1 MRHLKIIPIFFLVNL
16 CFSQSDK
23 DFYDI
28 INKVSES
35 RIEFN
40 IKKLVSFETRH
51 TLSDTISNKTNEI
64 QKTKKIFKFI
74 F

>member
-1 MRHLKIIPIFFLVNL
+1 MKHLKIIPIFFLVNL

-40 IKKLVSFETRH
+40 IKKLVSF
-51 TLSDTISNKTNEI
+51 
-64 QKTKKIFKFI
+64 
-74 F
+74 

>member
-1 MRHLKIIPIFFLVNL
+1 MKHLKIIPIFFLVNL

-35 RIEFN
+35 RIEIMLLLYKGERN
-40 IKKLVSFETRH
+40 IQIDL
-51 TLSDTISNKTNEI
+51 
-64 QKTKKIFKFI
+64 
-74 F
+74 